1 MSFLSINV
9 FTMDRIQVQFAD
21 VEESSWAMKSDVTSL
36 NNTLDYIASFA
47 TTGEKI
53 TPYKA
58 VFFFNNQS
66 VRYIMESSIIKVDW
80 DELDEKIIGAFTAQV
95 LANAKPEEEMH
106 KLGLM

>member
-21 VEESSWAMKSDVTSL
+21 VDESSWAMKSDVPSL
-36 NNTLDYIASFA
+36 DSTLDYITGFA
-47 TTGEKI
+47 TTGEEI

-58 VFFFNNQS
+58 VFFFNNES
-66 VRYIMESSIIKVDW
+66 VRYTMESSIIKVDW
-80 DELDEKIIGAFTAQV
+80 GELNEKIIGAFIAQV
-95 LANAKPEEEMH
+95 LSNAKPEVEMV